1 MDSHTLIQALIYLGS
16 AALIVPI
23 AVRLGLGS
31 VLGYLIAGCIIGPW
45 GLRLVTDAESILHFA
60 EIGVVLML
68 FIIGLELDPQRLWK
82 LRAAVFGGG
91 ALQMV
96 ICGGLLGLFC
106 MLLGLRWQVAEL
118 IGMTLALSST
128 AIAMQ
133 AMNERNLM
141 MTQMGRSAFA
151 VLLFQDIAAIPL
163 VAMIPLLAASSASTT
178 MGAFALS
185 ALKVAGALVLVVLLA
200 LAVGGA
206 LLFAH
211 NEISGNGRPGTEV
224 TVSIPQGSGVSVI
237 AQKLKDAGVIRSA
250 YLFRW
255 YVGQKGAAS
264 KLQYGD
270 FTLQKSAC
278 SYDAIIAVLS
288 TYAKAETVRVTVP
301 EGTTAIAIAQKMEAA
316 GLCSAEDFLKE
327 ANEGDFSEY
336 TFWQYVP
343 DDADA
348 PDRFMKCE
356 GYLFPE
362 TYEFLKDD
370 TVHNY
375 VATFYAQF
383 DAQITDEM
391 YAELK
396 KQDMTLPQLI
406 TLASFVQEE
415 AGNSQDS
422 NVAQVFRN
430 RLAADSPYPRLQSNT
445 SSYIQSDS
453 DNNYLWNWV
462 APYYGGWD
470 HIPENIVAAYDT
482 YSCKGLPAGPISNPG
497 IAAIRAALAPQP
509 NEEAKDAYFFV
520 TDLKGS
526 YYYARTLSEHNA
538 NCQKAAQVNK
548 TVNTEK

>member
-1 MDSHTLIQALIYLGS
+1 MAQKHSH
-16 AALIVPI
+16 AA
-23 AVRLGLGS
+23 R
-31 VLGYLIAGCIIGPW
+31 
-45 GLRLVTDAESILHFA
+45 
-60 EIGVVLML
+60 
-68 FIIGLELDPQRLWK
+68 K
-82 LRAAVFGGG
+82 KGG
-91 ALQMV
+91 AWKIL
-96 ICGGLLGLFC
+96 
-106 MLLGLRWQVAEL
+106 
-118 IGMTLALSST
+118 
-128 AIAMQ
+128 
-133 AMNERNLM
+133 
-141 MTQMGRSAFA
+141 
-151 VLLFQDIAAIPL
+151 
-163 VAMIPLLAASSASTT
+163 
-178 MGAFALS
+178 
-185 ALKVAGALVLVVLLA
+185 LVLVVLLA
-200 LAVGGA
+200 LAAGAA
-206 LLFAH
+206 LLFARS
-211 NEISGNGRPGTEV
+211 EINGRTTDAEPV
-224 TVSIPQGSGVSVI
+224 TVSIQQGSGVSAI
-237 AQKLKDAGVIRSA
+237 AQKLKDAGVIRST

-255 YVGQKGAAS
+255 YVGQKGTAA

-270 FTLQKSAC
+270 FALTPGTG
-278 SYDAIIAVLS
+278 YDDLITALS
-288 TYAKAETVRVTVP
+288 TYAKAETVRVTIP

-396 KQDMTLPQLI
+396 KQDMTLPELI

-430 RLAADSPYPRLQSNT
+430 RLAEGSPYPRLQSNT
-445 SSYIQSDS
+445 SSHIQSDA

-470 HIPENIVAAYDT
+470 NIPENIVAAYDT

-520 TDLKGS
+520 TDLKGN

-538 NCQKAAQVNK
+538 NCQTAADVNK
-548 TVNTEK
+548 TVG

>member
-1 MDSHTLIQALIYLGS
+1 MAHKERHTA
-16 AALIVPI
+16 P
-23 AVRLGLGS
+23 
-31 VLGYLIAGCIIGPW
+31 
-45 GLRLVTDAESILHFA
+45 
-60 EIGVVLML
+60 
-68 FIIGLELDPQRLWK
+68 K
-82 LRAAVFGGG
+82 KKGG
-91 ALQMV
+91 AV
-96 ICGGLLGLFC
+96 KI
-106 MLLGLRWQVAEL
+106 
-118 IGMTLALSST
+118 
-128 AIAMQ
+128 
-133 AMNERNLM
+133 
-141 MTQMGRSAFA
+141 
-151 VLLFQDIAAIPL
+151 
-163 VAMIPLLAASSASTT
+163 LLA
-178 MGAFALS
+178 
-185 ALKVAGALVLVVLLA
+185 VVLLLV
-200 LAVGGA
+200 LAAGA
-206 LLFAH
+206 AGVFAY
-211 NEISGNGRPGTEV
+211 NEIHGNGKPGTEV
-224 TVSIPQGSGVSVI
+224 TVSIPQGSGVAAI
-237 AQKLKDAGVIRSA
+237 AQELKDAGVIRSA

-255 YVGQKGAAS
+255 YVGQKGTAA

-270 FTLQKSAC
+270 FTLQTGANA
-278 SYDAIIAVLS
+278 YDAIIAVLS
-288 TYAKAETVRVTVP
+288 QYAKAETVRITIP

-396 KQDMTLPQLI
+396 KQDMTLPELI

-430 RLAADSPYPRLQSNT
+430 RLAEGSPYPRLQSNT
-445 SSYIQSDS
+445 SSYIQSDA

-470 HIPENIVAAYDT
+470 SIPENIVAAYDT

-497 IAAIRAALAPQP
+497 LAAIQAALDPQP
-509 NEEAKDAYFFV
+509 DEDAKDAYFFV
-520 TDLKGS
+520 TDLKGN

-538 NCQKAAQVNK
+538 NCQKAAEVNK
-548 TVNTEK
+548 SVKG

>member
-1 MDSHTLIQALIYLGS
+1 MAQKSSHS
-16 AALIVPI
+16 AP
-23 AVRLGLGS
+23 
-31 VLGYLIAGCIIGPW
+31 
-45 GLRLVTDAESILHFA
+45 
-60 EIGVVLML
+60 
-68 FIIGLELDPQRLWK
+68 K
-82 LRAAVFGGG
+82 KGG
-91 ALQMV
+91 AWKIL
-96 ICGGLLGLFC
+96 
-106 MLLGLRWQVAEL
+106 
-118 IGMTLALSST
+118 
-128 AIAMQ
+128 
-133 AMNERNLM
+133 
-141 MTQMGRSAFA
+141 
-151 VLLFQDIAAIPL
+151 
-163 VAMIPLLAASSASTT
+163 
-178 MGAFALS
+178 
-185 ALKVAGALVLVVLLA
+185 LVLVVLLA

-211 NEISGNGRPGTEV
+211 NEISGNGRPGAEV
-224 TVSIPQGSGVSVI
+224 TVSIPQGSGVASI

-255 YVGQKGAAS
+255 YVGHKGAAA

-270 FTLQKSAC
+270 FALNTGS
-278 SYDAIIAVLS
+278 SYDDLIASLS
-288 TYAKAETVRVTVP
+288 TYAKAETVRVTIP

-362 TYEFLKDD
+362 TYEFLKND

-383 DAQITDEM
+383 DAQITEEM

-396 KQDMTLPQLI
+396 AQDMTLPELI

-415 AGNSQDS
+415 AGNAQDS

-430 RLAADSPYPRLQSNT
+430 RLAKGSPYPRLQSNT
-445 SSYIQSDS
+445 SSYIQSDA

-462 APYYGGWD
+462 APYCGGWD
-470 HIPENIVAAYDT
+470 NIPENIASAYDT
-482 YSCKGLPAGPISNPG
+482 YHTAGLTPGPISDPG
-497 IAAIRAALAPQP
+497 LAAIKAALHPEP
-509 NEEAKDAYFFV
+509 DEDAKNAYFFV
-520 TDLKGS
+520 TDLKGN
-526 YYYARTLSEHNA
+526 YYYARTLTEHNA
-538 NCQKAAQVNK
+538 NCQTAANVNK
-548 TVNTEK
+548 SMN

>member
-1 MDSHTLIQALIYLGS
+1 MAQKHSH
-16 AALIVPI
+16 AA
-23 AVRLGLGS
+23 R
-31 VLGYLIAGCIIGPW
+31 
-45 GLRLVTDAESILHFA
+45 
-60 EIGVVLML
+60 
-68 FIIGLELDPQRLWK
+68 K
-82 LRAAVFGGG
+82 KGG
-91 ALQMV
+91 AWKIL
-96 ICGGLLGLFC
+96 
-106 MLLGLRWQVAEL
+106 
-118 IGMTLALSST
+118 
-128 AIAMQ
+128 
-133 AMNERNLM
+133 
-141 MTQMGRSAFA
+141 
-151 VLLFQDIAAIPL
+151 
-163 VAMIPLLAASSASTT
+163 
-178 MGAFALS
+178 
-185 ALKVAGALVLVVLLA
+185 LVLVVLLV
-200 LAVGGA
+200 LAAGAA

-224 TVSIPQGSGVSVI
+224 TVSIPQGSGVSAI
-237 AQKLKDAGVIRSA
+237 AQKLKDAGVIRST

-255 YVGQKGAAS
+255 YVGQKGTAA

-270 FTLQKSAC
+270 FALTPGTG
-278 SYDAIIAVLS
+278 YDDLITALS
-288 TYAKAETVRVTVP
+288 TYAKAETVRVTIP

-396 KQDMTLPQLI
+396 KQGMTLPELI

-430 RLAADSPYPRLQSNT
+430 RLAEGSPYPRLQSNT
-445 SSYIQSDS
+445 SSYIQSDA

-470 HIPENIVAAYDT
+470 NIPENIVAAYDT

-497 IAAIRAALAPQP
+497 LAAIQAALDPQP
-509 NEEAKDAYFFV
+509 DEDAKDAYFFV
-520 TDLKGS
+520 TDLKGN

-538 NCQKAAQVNK
+538 NCQTAADVNK
-548 TVNTEK
+548 TVG

>member
-1 MDSHTLIQALIYLGS
+1 MAQKSSHS
-16 AALIVPI
+16 AP
-23 AVRLGLGS
+23 
-31 VLGYLIAGCIIGPW
+31 
-45 GLRLVTDAESILHFA
+45 
-60 EIGVVLML
+60 
-68 FIIGLELDPQRLWK
+68 K
-82 LRAAVFGGG
+82 KGG
-91 ALQMV
+91 ALKILLV
-96 ICGGLLGLFC
+96 ILLL
-106 MLLGLRWQVAEL
+106 
-118 IGMTLALSST
+118 
-128 AIAMQ
+128 
-133 AMNERNLM
+133 
-141 MTQMGRSAFA
+141 A
-151 VLLFQDIAAIPL
+151 VLA
-163 VAMIPLLAASSASTT
+163 
-178 MGAFALS
+178 
-185 ALKVAGALVLVVLLA
+185 AGA
-200 LAVGGA
+200 G

-211 NEISGNGRPGTEV
+211 SEINGSGKPGTEV
-224 TVSIPQGSGVSVI
+224 TVSIPQGSGVASI

-278 SYDAIIAVLS
+278 SYDAIIAALS
-288 TYAKAETVRVTVP
+288 TYAKAETVRVTIP

-343 DDADA
+343 DDAAA

-362 TYEFLKDD
+362 TYEFLKND

-383 DAQITDEM
+383 DAQITEEM

-396 KQDMTLPQLI
+396 AQGMTLPELI

-415 AGNSQDS
+415 AGNAQDS

-430 RLAADSPYPRLQSNT
+430 RLAEGSPYPRLQSNT
-445 SSYIQSDS
+445 SSYIQSDA

-462 APYYGGWD
+462 APYCGGWD
-470 HIPENIVAAYDT
+470 NIPENIASAYDT
-482 YSCKGLPAGPISNPG
+482 YHTAGLTPGPISNPG
-497 IAAIRAALAPQP
+497 LAAIKAALHPEP
-509 NEEAKDAYFFV
+509 DEDAKDAYFFV
-520 TDLKGS
+520 TDLKGN
-526 YYYARTLSEHNA
+526 YYYARTLTEHNA
-538 NCQKAAQVNK
+538 NCQTAAAVNK
-548 TVNTEK
+548 SMNNE

>member
-1 MDSHTLIQALIYLGS
+1 MAQKHSH
-16 AALIVPI
+16 AA
-23 AVRLGLGS
+23 R
-31 VLGYLIAGCIIGPW
+31 
-45 GLRLVTDAESILHFA
+45 
-60 EIGVVLML
+60 
-68 FIIGLELDPQRLWK
+68 K
-82 LRAAVFGGG
+82 KGG
-91 ALQMV
+91 AWKIL
-96 ICGGLLGLFC
+96 
-106 MLLGLRWQVAEL
+106 
-118 IGMTLALSST
+118 
-128 AIAMQ
+128 
-133 AMNERNLM
+133 
-141 MTQMGRSAFA
+141 
-151 VLLFQDIAAIPL
+151 
-163 VAMIPLLAASSASTT
+163 
-178 MGAFALS
+178 
-185 ALKVAGALVLVVLLA
+185 LVLVVLLV
-200 LAVGGA
+200 LAAGAA
-206 LLFAH
+206 LLFARS
-211 NEISGNGRPGTEV
+211 EINGRTTDAEPV
-224 TVSIPQGSGVSVI
+224 TVSIQQGSGVSAI

-255 YVGQKGAAS
+255 YVGQKGTAA

-270 FTLQKSAC
+270 FTLQTGANA
-278 SYDAIIAVLS
+278 YDAIIAVLS
-288 TYAKAETVRVTVP
+288 QYAKAETVRITIP

-396 KQDMTLPQLI
+396 KQDMTLPELI

-430 RLAADSPYPRLQSNT
+430 RLAEGSPYPRLQSNT
-445 SSYIQSDS
+445 SSYIQSDA

-470 HIPENIVAAYDT
+470 NIPENIVAAYDT

-497 IAAIRAALAPQP
+497 LAAIQAALDPQP
-509 NEEAKDAYFFV
+509 DEDAKDAYFFV
-520 TDLKGS
+520 TDLKGN

-538 NCQKAAQVNK
+538 NCQKAAEVNK
-548 TVNTEK
+548 SVKG

>member
-1 MDSHTLIQALIYLGS
+1 MAQKHSH
-16 AALIVPI
+16 AA
-23 AVRLGLGS
+23 R
-31 VLGYLIAGCIIGPW
+31 
-45 GLRLVTDAESILHFA
+45 
-60 EIGVVLML
+60 
-68 FIIGLELDPQRLWK
+68 K
-82 LRAAVFGGG
+82 KGG
-91 ALQMV
+91 AWKIL
-96 ICGGLLGLFC
+96 
-106 MLLGLRWQVAEL
+106 
-118 IGMTLALSST
+118 
-128 AIAMQ
+128 
-133 AMNERNLM
+133 
-141 MTQMGRSAFA
+141 
-151 VLLFQDIAAIPL
+151 
-163 VAMIPLLAASSASTT
+163 
-178 MGAFALS
+178 
-185 ALKVAGALVLVVLLA
+185 LVLVVLLV
-200 LAVGGA
+200 LAAGAA
-206 LLFAH
+206 LLFARS
-211 NEISGNGRPGTEV
+211 EINGRTTDAEPV
-224 TVSIPQGSGVSVI
+224 TVSIQQGSGVSAI

-255 YVGQKGAAS
+255 YVGQKGTAA

-270 FTLQKSAC
+270 FALTPGTG
-278 SYDAIIAVLS
+278 YDDLITALS
-288 TYAKAETVRVTVP
+288 TYAKAETVRVTIP

-391 YAELK
+391 YDELK
-396 KQDMTLPQLI
+396 KQEMTLPELI

-430 RLAADSPYPRLQSNT
+430 RLAEGSPYPRLQSNA
-445 SSYIQSDS
+445 SSHIQSDA

-470 HIPENIVAAYDT
+470 NIPENIVAAYDT

-497 IAAIRAALAPQP
+497 LAAIQAALDPQP
-509 NEEAKDAYFFV
+509 DEDAKDAYFFV
-520 TDLKGS
+520 TDLKGN

-538 NCQKAAQVNK
+538 NCQTAAEVNK
-548 TVNTEK
+548 SVKN

>member
-1 MDSHTLIQALIYLGS
+1 MAQKHSH
-16 AALIVPI
+16 AA
-23 AVRLGLGS
+23 R
-31 VLGYLIAGCIIGPW
+31 
-45 GLRLVTDAESILHFA
+45 
-60 EIGVVLML
+60 
-68 FIIGLELDPQRLWK
+68 K
-82 LRAAVFGGG
+82 KGG
-91 ALQMV
+91 AWKIL
-96 ICGGLLGLFC
+96 
-106 MLLGLRWQVAEL
+106 
-118 IGMTLALSST
+118 
-128 AIAMQ
+128 
-133 AMNERNLM
+133 
-141 MTQMGRSAFA
+141 
-151 VLLFQDIAAIPL
+151 
-163 VAMIPLLAASSASTT
+163 
-178 MGAFALS
+178 
-185 ALKVAGALVLVVLLA
+185 LVLVVLLA
-200 LAVGGA
+200 LAAGAA
-206 LLFAH
+206 LLFARS
-211 NEISGNGRPGTEV
+211 EINGRTTDAEPV
-224 TVSIPQGSGVSVI
+224 TVSIQQGSGVSAI

-255 YVGQKGAAS
+255 YVGQKGTAA

-270 FTLQKSAC
+270 FALTPGTG
-278 SYDAIIAVLS
+278 YDDLIAALS
-288 TYAKAETVRVTVP
+288 TYAKAETVRVTIP

-327 ANEGDFSEY
+327 ANEGDFSAY

-396 KQDMTLPQLI
+396 KQEMTLPELI

-430 RLAADSPYPRLQSNT
+430 RLAEGSPYPRLQSNT
-445 SSYIQSDS
+445 SSYIQSDA

-470 HIPENIVAAYDT
+470 NIPENIVAAYDT

-497 IAAIRAALAPQP
+497 LAAIQAALDPQP
-509 NEEAKDAYFFV
+509 DEDAKDAYFFV
-520 TDLKGS
+520 TDLKGN

-538 NCQKAAQVNK
+538 NCQTAADVNK
-548 TVNTEK
+548 SVKG

>member
-1 MDSHTLIQALIYLGS
+1 MAQKSSH
-16 AALIVPI
+16 AARKKGGV
-23 AVRLGLGS
+23 
-31 VLGYLIAGCIIGPW
+31 W
-45 GLRLVTDAESILHFA
+45 KIL
-60 EIGVVLML
+60 
-68 FIIGLELDPQRLWK
+68 
-82 LRAAVFGGG
+82 
-91 ALQMV
+91 
-96 ICGGLLGLFC
+96 
-106 MLLGLRWQVAEL
+106 
-118 IGMTLALSST
+118 
-128 AIAMQ
+128 
-133 AMNERNLM
+133 
-141 MTQMGRSAFA
+141 
-151 VLLFQDIAAIPL
+151 
-163 VAMIPLLAASSASTT
+163 
-178 MGAFALS
+178 
-185 ALKVAGALVLVVLLA
+185 LVLAVLLA

-206 LLFAH
+206 LLFAR
-211 NEISGNGRPGTEV
+211 NEISGNGRPGAEV
-224 TVSIPQGSGVSVI
+224 TVSIPQGSGVSAI

-278 SYDAIIAVLS
+278 SYDAIIAALS
-288 TYAKAETVRVTVP
+288 TYAKAETVRVTIP

-327 ANEGDFSEY
+327 ANEGDFSKY

-343 DDADA
+343 DDA

-356 GYLFPE
+356 GYLFPD

-383 DAQITDEM
+383 DAQITEEM
-391 YAELK
+391 YAELE
-396 KQDMTLPQLI
+396 KQAMTLPELI

-430 RLAADSPYPRLQSNT
+430 RLADGSPYPRLQSNT
-445 SSYIQSDS
+445 SSHIQSDD

-470 HIPENIVAAYDT
+470 KIPENIVAAYDT
-482 YSCKGLPAGPISNPG
+482 YSCTGLPAGPISNPG
-497 IAAIRAALAPQP
+497 LAAIKAALTPEP
-509 NEEAKDAYFFV
+509 DETAKNAYFFV

-526 YYYARTLSEHNA
+526 YYYAHTLSEHNA
-538 NCQKAAQVNK
+538 NCKTAAAVNK
-548 TVNTEK
+548 SMNTEK

>member
-1 MDSHTLIQALIYLGS
+1 MAHEKNTRKKGG
-16 AALIVPI
+16 V
-23 AVRLGLGS
+23 GK
-31 VLGYLIAGCIIGPW
+31 
-45 GLRLVTDAESILHFA
+45 IL
-60 EIGVVLML
+60 
-68 FIIGLELDPQRLWK
+68 
-82 LRAAVFGGG
+82 
-91 ALQMV
+91 
-96 ICGGLLGLFC
+96 
-106 MLLGLRWQVAEL
+106 
-118 IGMTLALSST
+118 
-128 AIAMQ
+128 
-133 AMNERNLM
+133 
-141 MTQMGRSAFA
+141 
-151 VLLFQDIAAIPL
+151 
-163 VAMIPLLAASSASTT
+163 
-178 MGAFALS
+178 
-185 ALKVAGALVLVVLLA
+185 LVLVVLLA

-288 TYAKAETVRVTVP
+288 TYAKAETVRVTIP
-301 EGTTAIAIAQKMEAA
+301 EGTTAIAIAQKMESA
-316 GLCSAEDFLKE
+316 GLCTAEDFLKE

-396 KQDMTLPQLI
+396 NAGYDPAPADHTGILCAGGSRQQSGLERGTGVPQPSGCGF
-406 TLASFVQEE
+406 A
-415 AGNSQDS
+415 
-422 NVAQVFRN
+422 
-430 RLAADSPYPRLQSNT
+430 
-445 SSYIQSDS
+445 
-453 DNNYLWNWV
+453 
-462 APYYGGWD
+462 
-470 HIPENIVAAYDT
+470 
-482 YSCKGLPAGPISNPG
+482 LPAPAEQHLQLYPE
-497 IAAIRAALAPQP
+497 RQ
-509 NEEAKDAYFFV
+509 
-520 TDLKGS
+520 
-526 YYYARTLSEHNA
+526 
-538 NCQKAAQVNK
+538 
-548 TVNTEK
+548 

>member
-1 MDSHTLIQALIYLGS
+1 MAQKHSH
-16 AALIVPI
+16 AA
-23 AVRLGLGS
+23 R
-31 VLGYLIAGCIIGPW
+31 
-45 GLRLVTDAESILHFA
+45 
-60 EIGVVLML
+60 
-68 FIIGLELDPQRLWK
+68 K
-82 LRAAVFGGG
+82 KGG
-91 ALQMV
+91 AWKIL
-96 ICGGLLGLFC
+96 
-106 MLLGLRWQVAEL
+106 
-118 IGMTLALSST
+118 
-128 AIAMQ
+128 
-133 AMNERNLM
+133 
-141 MTQMGRSAFA
+141 
-151 VLLFQDIAAIPL
+151 
-163 VAMIPLLAASSASTT
+163 
-178 MGAFALS
+178 
-185 ALKVAGALVLVVLLA
+185 LVLVVLLA
-200 LAVGGA
+200 LAAGAA
-206 LLFAH
+206 LLFARS
-211 NEISGNGRPGTEV
+211 EINGRTTDAEPV
-224 TVSIPQGSGVSVI
+224 TVSIQQGSGVSAI

-255 YVGQKGAAS
+255 YVGQKGTAA

-270 FTLQKSAC
+270 FALTPGTG
-278 SYDAIIAVLS
+278 YDDLIAALS
-288 TYAKAETVRVTVP
+288 TYAKAETVRVTIP

-396 KQDMTLPQLI
+396 KQDMTLPELI

-430 RLAADSPYPRLQSNT
+430 RLAEGSPYPRLQSNT
-445 SSYIQSDS
+445 SSYIQSDA

-470 HIPENIVAAYDT
+470 NIPENIVAAYDT

-497 IAAIRAALAPQP
+497 LAAIQAALDPQP
-509 NEEAKDAYFFV
+509 DEDAKDAYFFV
-520 TDLKGS
+520 TDLKGN

-538 NCQKAAQVNK
+538 NCQTAADVNK
-548 TVNTEK
+548 TVG